1 MNTTSA
7 ILTSIL
13 IFAFGLGEALQPAQ
27 HQAPPSPTP
36 THQGAGRYVQVEYPP
51 STAANELQ
59 VGVTYNLWIPGGA
72 PRLRCVIVHQHGA
85 GAQASKGGETAA
97 YDLHWQ
103 ALAKKWDCALL
114 GPFYHVL
121 GEKTDTSPGG
131 SELWMDPRLGSD
143 KSFLE
148 ALEEMSV
155 QSGHPELNTVPWV
168 LWGHSGG
175 AIWSNVMTMLHPE
188 RVVAVFLR
196 SASAASFR
204 FDWHVKRPE
213 FRQPEVPAAVY
224 TVPIMCNAG
233 VKEKPE
239 NGPLWRWN
247 GVWEGE
253 LATFQE
259 YRTKGAPIGFA
270 PDPRTA
276 HDCGDS
282 RYLAIPF
289 LDACIAMRLPAEG
302 SKDQTLRPVD
312 SSQVWLASLLGDTA
326 VPAADF
332 KGNPREA
339 VWLPNAAVAHA
350 WMEYV
355 KNGTVGDS
363 SPPSAPFDLKVVAKP
378 EQGNEITW
386 DAEADFESGIGGFII
401 LRDGRGLA
409 RLPTA
414 PQDRVYGGPRPLFQG
429 ISFHDTPEA
438 PIPEMRY
445 LDTSSHAGEKH
456 TYTVITLNSAGVP
469 SEPSAPATVP

>member
-1 MNTTSA
+1 
-7 ILTSIL
+7 
-13 IFAFGLGEALQPAQ
+13 
-27 HQAPPSPTP
+27 
-36 THQGAGRYVQVEYPP
+36 
-51 STAANELQ
+51 
-59 VGVTYNLWIPGGA
+59 
-72 PRLRCVIVHQHGA
+72 
-85 GAQASKGGETAA
+85 
-97 YDLHWQ
+97 
-103 ALAKKWDCALL
+103 
-114 GPFYHVL
+114 
-121 GEKTDTSPGG
+121 
-131 SELWMDPRLGSD
+131 
-143 KSFLE
+143 
-148 ALEEMSV
+148 
-155 QSGHPELNTVPWV
+155 
-168 LWGHSGG
+168 
-175 AIWSNVMTMLHPE
+175 MLHPE

-204 FDWHVKRPE
+204 FDWHVKRPG
-213 FRQPEVPAAVY
+213 FQQPEVPDTVY
-224 TVPIMCNAG
+224 AVPIMCNAG

-253 LATFQE
+253 LATFRE
-259 YRTKGAPIGFA
+259 YRTQGAPIGFA

-276 HDCGDS
+276 HECGDS

-289 LDACIAMRLPAEG
+289 LDACMAMRLPAKE

-312 SSQVWLASLLGDTA
+312 SSNAWLASLLGDTA

-339 VWLPNAAVAHA
+339 VWLPNAAVAHV

-378 EQGNEITW
+378 DQGNELTW
-386 DAEADFESGIGGFII
+386 DAEADFESGIGGFVI

-414 PQDRVYGGPRPLFQG
+414 PQNQVYGRPRPLFQG

-445 LDTSSHAGEKH
+445 WDTSSHAGEKH

>member
-1 MNTTSA
+1 
-7 ILTSIL
+7 
-13 IFAFGLGEALQPAQ
+13 
-27 HQAPPSPTP
+27 
-36 THQGAGRYVQVEYPP
+36 
-51 STAANELQ
+51 
-59 VGVTYNLWIPGGA
+59 
-72 PRLRCVIVHQHGA
+72 
-85 GAQASKGGETAA
+85 
-97 YDLHWQ
+97 
-103 ALAKKWDCALL
+103 
-114 GPFYHVL
+114 
-121 GEKTDTSPGG
+121 
-131 SELWMDPRLGSD
+131 
-143 KSFLE
+143 
-148 ALEEMSV
+148 
-155 QSGHPELNTVPWV
+155 
-168 LWGHSGG
+168 
-175 AIWSNVMTMLHPE
+175 
-188 RVVAVFLR
+188 
-196 SASAASFR
+196 
-204 FDWHVKRPE
+204 
-213 FRQPEVPAAVY
+213 
-224 TVPIMCNAG
+224 MCNAG

-247 GVWEGE
+247 GVWDGE

-276 HDCGDS
+276 HECGDS

-289 LDACIAMRLPAEG
+289 LDACLAMRLPAKG

-312 SSQVWLASLLGDTA
+312 SSQVWLAPLLGNTA

-332 KGNPREA
+332 ERNPREA

-363 SPPSAPFDLKVVAKP
+363 TPPSAPFDLKVVAKP
-378 EQGNEITW
+378 DWGNEITW

-414 PQDRVYGGPRPLFQG
+414 PQDHVYGGPRPLFQG